1 MAQANSFVGLALVV
15 DEKRELDAG
24 LIAEEFRVAGI
35 AQSNN
40 SKMCAFLFEFFFE
53 CAQLRDMLAA
63 KNSTIVAQE
72 DQDGWP
78 ALPQRSQAGRL
89 AFRIRERN
97 SGEFAAIGLSHAG
110 HFPGREPDCQAASW
124 IADVFMAN
132 ARLRKI

>member
-1 MAQANSFVGLALVV
+1 MQQGSVAQANSFVGLALVV

-63 KNSTIVAQE
+63 KNSTIVTQE
-72 DQDGWP
+72 DQDGWS
-78 ALPQRSQAGRL
+78 ALPQRAQAGCL
-89 AFRIRERN
+89 AVGIGQGN
-97 SGEFAAIGLSHAG
+97 SSQLAAVGLSHAG
-110 HFPGREPDCQAASW
+110 HSLGRTAGCQAAFLNCGG
-124 IADVFMAN
+124 IKDH
-132 ARLRKI
+132 